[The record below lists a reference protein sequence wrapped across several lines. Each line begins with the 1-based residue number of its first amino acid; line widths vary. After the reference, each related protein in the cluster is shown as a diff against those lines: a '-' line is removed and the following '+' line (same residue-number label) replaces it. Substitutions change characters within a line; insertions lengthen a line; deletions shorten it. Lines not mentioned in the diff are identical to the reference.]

1 MAEGSDAQG
10 GAAQGG
16 SWARQLPTQESFE
29 AGAASRAFW
38 TVESGDE
45 GGLLS
50 QAGAKPGAELE
61 GAGCRQE
68 NKKDKIAA

>member
-1 MAEGSDAQG
+1 MGK
-10 GAAQGG
+10 AA
-16 SWARQLPTQESFE
+16 TQESFE
-29 AGAASRAFW
+29 AGGASRAFW

-50 QAGAKPGAELE
+50 QAGAKPEAELE

-68 NKKDKIAA
+68 NKKD